1 MRWYL
6 PALAALSLMAA
17 APAATPPNLPSTAT
31 PVNLEVR
38 FVVPCQP
45 GDPIFVPVGGAE
57 ELCLAPDKVF
67 DSSAVVKVQRYP
79 VLPKAVMVITDA
91 ASDRL
96 YDLTY
101 NKTGER
107 LGFVFN
113 GRLIFVPLIYAPV
126 KTKEL
131 QISLKND
138 PDDIDALVAAFPGA
152 VAAQ

>member
-6 PALAALSLMAA
+6 PGLAALTFMAA
-17 APAATPPNLPSTAT
+17 APAATPPNLD
-31 PVNLEVR
+31 VR

-45 GDPIFVPVGGAE
+45 GDPTFVPVGGGE
-57 ELCLAPDKVF
+57 ELCLGKDKVL
-67 DSSAVVKVQRYP
+67 DASGVIKVQRYP
-79 VLPKAVMVITDA
+79 VLPKAVMEITDA

-101 NKTGER
+101 DKVGER

-113 GRLIFVPLIYAPV
+113 GRLIFVPLIYEPV
-126 KTKEL
+126 KTKDL

-138 PDDIDALVAAFPGA
+138 PDDIDALVAAFPGV

>member
-6 PALAALSLMAA
+6 PGLAALTFMAA
-17 APAATPPNLPSTAT
+17 APAATPPNIPS
-31 PVNLEVR
+31 VGLEVR

-57 ELCLAPDKVF
+57 ELCLAQDKVF
-67 DSSAVVKVQRYP
+67 DGSAVVKVQRYP
-79 VLPKAVMVITDA
+79 VLPKAVMEITAA

-96 YDLTY
+96 YDMSY
-101 NKTGER
+101 GKIGER

-113 GRLIFVPLIYAPV
+113 GRLIFVPLIYEPV
-126 KTKEL
+126 KTKDL

-138 PDDIDALVAAFPGA
+138 PDDVDALVAAFPGA
-152 VAAQ
+152 AATP

>member
-6 PALAALSLMAA
+6 PALAALTMAA
-17 APAATPPNLPSTAT
+17 ATAATPPDPAPAAT

-45 GDPIFVPVGGAE
+45 GDPTFVPVGGGE
-57 ELCLAPDKVF
+57 ELCLAQDKVF
-67 DSSAVVKVQRYP
+67 DGGAVVKVQRYP

-101 NKTGER
+101 DKAGER

-138 PDDIDALVAAFPGA
+138 PDDVDALVAAFPGS
-152 VAAQ
+152 AQ